1 MKTLPL
7 LVFVIALAA
16 VSINKK
22 NLLKFLKICDLVVK
36 LSQWLNLV
44 SSINVLIKDFK
55 EHWGGGGAVVKL
67 IPYYGKHVRLVWVL
81 TYVVL
86 LLLQSQNPDPHVTVR
101 PSGSVTTGGI
111 CSHQSDCADELC
123 CVHTGLTGKR
133 RKRLFFD
140 GLFDHHGVCQPYRAL
155 VRWYRQA
162 PDL

>member
-16 VSINKK
+16 
-22 NLLKFLKICDLVVK
+22 
-36 LSQWLNLV
+36 
-44 SSINVLIKDFK
+44 
-55 EHWGGGGAVVKL
+55 
-67 IPYYGKHVRLVWVL
+67 
-81 TYVVL
+81 
-86 LLLQSQNPDPHVTVR
+86 SQNPDPHVTVR

-140 GLFDHHGVCQPYRAL
+140 GLFDHDHGVCQPYRAL
-155 VRWYRQA
+155 NESCMPFMTHDIFNHELFQSHCPCEKGLECRGLTVEEAEHSVTHHNPRCQ
-162 PDL
+162 PPES